1 MVVAG
6 CSHLRQLG
14 NSVLPHGLQRGVNSR
29 THCLGAFTKPTPA
42 AVLCVMAGEEYRR
55 LSHPSQASGVATG
68 GSPALPLWEGP
79 LLVLLQM
86 VGETLGRGD
95 SEDSQGTLCHS
106 ALKALDS
113 CNLACCTRA
122 EFSSKSRSQTSPSG
136 TVKSKPPAL
145 SAISFLPRGPFQAFC
160 RVNDCTAVKQSSEG
174 SLLVPEPLDQLPSLL
189 PEGGAPGILVQ
200 SEVASGV

>member
-1 MVVAG
+1 M
-6 CSHLRQLG
+6 
-14 NSVLPHGLQRGVNSR
+14 
-29 THCLGAFTKPTPA
+29 
-42 AVLCVMAGEEYRR
+42 
-55 LSHPSQASGVATG
+55 
-68 GSPALPLWEGP
+68 
-79 LLVLLQM
+79 LLQM
-86 VGETLGRGD
+86 VGETLGRGH
-95 SEDSQGTLCHS
+95 SEDSQGTLCRS

-122 EFSSKSRSQTSPSG
+122 EFSSKSRSQTGPSG

-189 PEGGAPGILVQ
+189 PEGGAPSIWVQ
-200 SEVASGV
+200 SEAASGVGAWRQSGDRHVPSDLADGGAEQRAPGEREV